1 MPEGYG
7 IRAAERVL
15 ASDPVTVE
23 SGRRRVQSRS
33 RMVLA
38 GAAVVLV
45 IAVIVA
51 ASSGGGGEPR
61 LALPGSKRLTWSGN
75 PLAYVPSRDAE
86 FTARATSGS
95 ANVLFVKSPGG
106 VMTTA
111 ARVAAWRPLID
122 SAVAGSGID
131 PTLLEGLVFL
141 ESAGYPNA
149 LAGPDAA
156 DAAGLTQ
163 ILAQTGQSL
172 LGMHVDLARSRA
184 LTAQIDAAYSS
195 GRAGLVTRLQRR
207 RARIDDRFNPRR
219 ALAATVRYLEIAR
232 RRFGRVDLAIVS
244 YHMGI
249 GNLSDVLR
257 DYGGGDSVPYV
268 RLYFDTA
275 PDHHSSAYRLLSG
288 FGDDS
293 SLYWWRVLGAVQ
305 IMRLF
310 RTDRAAL
317 THLAAL
323 ETAGRG
329 SDAAVLRAGDTR
341 TTLVALPPAPDTY
354 HLSYA
359 AGAGGGRLAPPA
371 LDLLAELSVRVHR
384 LWAGSAPLVVTQT
397 GSHGYSFAIAR
408 RYASRAQA
416 DAFQATLDRLQALN
430 LIAWTRTS
438 RAIDVTVAS
447 DASRFLISGS

>member
-1 MPEGYG
+1 
-7 IRAAERVL
+7 
-15 ASDPVTVE
+15 
-23 SGRRRVQSRS
+23 
-33 RMVLA
+33 
-38 GAAVVLV
+38 VLV
-45 IAVIVA
+45 AAATLLVVAVIVA
-51 ASSGGGGEPR
+51 VRSGGNGEQR

-75 PLAYVPSRDAE
+75 PLAYVPSRAAE

-106 VMTTA
+106 VMATA

-184 LTAQIDAAYSS
+184 LTVQIDAAYSA
-195 GRAGLVTRLQRR
+195 GRTGLVTRLQRQ

-232 RRFGRVDLAIVS
+232 RQFGRVDLAIVS

-249 GNLSDVLR
+249 GNLSDVLA
-257 DYGGGDSVPYV
+257 DYGGGHSVPYV
-268 RLYFDTA
+268 QLYFDTA
-275 PDHHSSAYRLLSG
+275 PDHHASAYTLLSG

-293 SLYWWRVLGAVQ
+293 SLYWWRVLGAAQ
-305 IMRLF
+305 IMRLY

-323 ETAGRG
+323 EAAGRG
-329 SDAAVLRAGDTR
+329 SDAAVLSAGHTHA
-341 TTLVALPPAPDTY
+341 TLVAPPAAPGKY
-354 HLSYA
+354 SLSYA
-359 AGAGGGRLAPPA
+359 QGAGEWRLAPAA
-371 LDLLAELSVRVHR
+371 LDLLAELGARVHR
-384 LWAGSAPLVVTQT
+384 LWAGSAPLVLART
-397 GSHGYSFAIAR
+397 GSDGYSFAIVR
-408 RYASRAQA
+408 QYASRAQA

-430 LIAWTRTS
+430 LIAWTRTA
-438 RAIDVTVAS
+438 RTIDVTVAS
-447 DASRFLISGS
+447 DASRFLISGP